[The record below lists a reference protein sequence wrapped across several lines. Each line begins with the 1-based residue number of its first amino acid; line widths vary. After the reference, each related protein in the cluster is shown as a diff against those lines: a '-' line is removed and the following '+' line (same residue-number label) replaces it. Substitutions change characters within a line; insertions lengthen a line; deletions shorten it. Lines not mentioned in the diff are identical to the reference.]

1 MVQSADKMQTTPSA
15 KVGET
20 VRDTLIIY
28 GMLGRLGAKC
38 SKSEVMEAVSAS
50 PRMSPLDWA
59 SDAISG
65 FGFLCQSGNL
75 KASNITS
82 LFVPALLLGKDGKF
96 AILEEVR
103 NGRIIIHDGKSQK
116 KKRLTKE
123 EFKSWYGGSLLFAQP
138 AHEERKTVKARLKAL
153 SPIRTL
159 GFARFLWVAL
169 AALLSNILGLAT
181 SLFVMV
187 VYDRVL
193 PNQAADSLYSLAI
206 GVGIAIFFD
215 TLLKGARGR
224 IVERASINAD
234 ITVNEDIFEQFT
246 EVANTKDRKSI
257 GELSSVTR
265 DFEVYRE
272 FMSSATVLT
281 LVDLPFVLV
290 FVVVIYLISGPLFI
304 VPLICIPI
312 ILLSILAIQPIV
324 ARNSAAVST
333 SAQSRQGLLVEILG
347 GLDALRA
354 SGAFALMK
362 RKFLA
367 QSNHYTQA
375 THQAKTYSQLNG
387 NTITIVQQVAQV
399 AIIVYGFHLFVEQVI
414 TMGAIIATVILSGKA
429 LGPLAKIGQTLGR
442 ANAAYVAR
450 NNLRRFLSAQRMR
463 HDDKTFAIRRTE
475 NIAVEINNATLKL
488 SELGRPLFNGL
499 NLSVKQGEKVAI
511 VGRTGSGKTSL
522 MKLVV
527 GLLAPETGTVMLNG
541 ADVRQYSRADL
552 FRTVG
557 TVFQDPWLFSGTL
570 RDNVA
575 LGQDDCDDEQVL
587 NCLKGA
593 GANFVND
600 GTGGELDF
608 FVQDQGSN
616 LSGGQKQ
623 AVMIARALA
632 FKPDVLLFDEPTSAM
647 DGATETHAISYLM
660 AQLKN
665 KTLMIVTHKEAVIKL
680 CDRVVVIDQ
689 GKIVGD
695 GTKEA
700 YFDILK
706 RRSEMRA

>member
-1 MVQSADKMQTTPSA
+1 M
-15 KVGET
+15 
-20 VRDTLIIY
+20 
-28 GMLGRLGAKC
+28 
-38 SKSEVMEAVSAS
+38 
-50 PRMSPLDWA
+50 
-59 SDAISG
+59 
-65 FGFLCQSGNL
+65 
-75 KASNITS
+75 
-82 LFVPALLLGKDGKF
+82 
-96 AILEEVR
+96 
-103 NGRIIIHDGKSQK
+103 
-116 KKRLTKE
+116 
-123 EFKSWYGGSLLFAQP
+123 
-138 AHEERKTVKARLKAL
+138 
-153 SPIRTL
+153 
-159 GFARFLWVAL
+159 
-169 AALLSNILGLAT
+169 
-181 SLFVMV
+181 
-187 VYDRVL
+187 
-193 PNQAADSLYSLAI
+193 
-206 GVGIAIFFD
+206 
-215 TLLKGARGR
+215 
-224 IVERASINAD
+224 
-234 ITVNEDIFEQFT
+234 
-246 EVANTKDRKSI
+246 
-257 GELSSVTR
+257 
-265 DFEVYRE
+265 
-272 FMSSATVLT
+272 
-281 LVDLPFVLV
+281 
-290 FVVVIYLISGPLFI
+290 IYLISGPLFI

-414 TMGAIIATVILSGKA
+414 TMGAIIATVILSGKDI
-429 LGPLAKIGQTLGR
+429 GPLAKIGQTLGR

-463 HDDKTFAIRRTE
+463 HDDKTFAIRQTE

-608 FVQDQGSN
+608 F
-616 LSGGQKQ
+616 
-623 AVMIARALA
+623 A
-632 FKPDVLLFDEPTSAM
+632 PDSTKVSDVRKYLREFLM
-647 DGATETHAISYLM
+647 D
-660 AQLKN
+660 K
-665 KTLMIVTHKEAVIKL
+665 
-680 CDRVVVIDQ
+680 RVV
-689 GKIVGD
+689 
-695 GTKEA
+695 
-700 YFDILK
+700 DIPYVLRWILVNLIIAIFRAPKSAAEYRKLFTGRGSPLK
-706 RRSEMRA
+706 FYTEDLTAMVQKKLAKDYAVEFGMRA